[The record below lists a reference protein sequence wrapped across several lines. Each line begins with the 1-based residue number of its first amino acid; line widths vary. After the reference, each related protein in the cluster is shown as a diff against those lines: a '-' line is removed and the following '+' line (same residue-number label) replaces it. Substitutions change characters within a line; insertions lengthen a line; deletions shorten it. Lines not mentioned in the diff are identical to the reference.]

1 MRQLVSYVVI
11 TLILCSFFC
20 CRDANKEK
28 PRNYENE
35 KLIPVMIDLYTAE
48 AALQDIEEEYSDS
61 LRQLYRQQIAIIHD
75 IDIAL
80 VEEDLEELQSD
91 LVKYEAVHKVVKD
104 SIYAIE
110 KRESAVVMKN
120 AKKFSGKKA
129 IKKQFK

>member
-1 MRQLVSYVVI
+1 MRQIVFYVVI

-20 CRDANKEK
+20 CRDANNEK